1 MSNTIKALEEM
12 VMANIV
18 RTEIEEEKAEGGK
31 TYVFTTA
38 SEAGITP
45 YLSEGE
51 EKIHR
56 VKNQIL
62 GMNNTEDIVLGYD
75 IKLVNNTFTPE
86 LLSVV
91 DGGTVTYDED
101 EKFQKYEAPEAGTVV
116 NREKVTINV
125 YTEEKDCDGE
135 TTSYLKFTFKHAKGT
150 PVEYSIKDGEFFVPE
165 MTLKARAKRGEK
177 PVVVEVL
184 TELPT
189 DEVTPG
195 V

>member
-1 MSNTIKALEEM
+1 MAVKALQEM

-18 RTEIEEEKAEGGK
+18 RTEIVEEKTDGN

-45 YLSEGE
+45 YMSEGE

-86 LLSVV
+86 LLAII
-91 DGGTVTYDED
+91 DGGTVTAGSDGA
-101 EKFQKYEAPEAGTVV
+101 FQKYEAPAAGAVV
-116 NREKVTINV
+116 DRQKVTVNI

-135 TTSYLKFTFKHAKGT
+135 TTSYFKFTFKHAKGK
-150 PVEYSIKDGEFFVPE
+150 PVEYSIKDGEFYVPE

-177 PVVVEVL
+177 PVVVEIL
-184 TELPT
+184 EALPT
-189 DEVTPG
+189 DSTEDAG
-195 V
+195 E